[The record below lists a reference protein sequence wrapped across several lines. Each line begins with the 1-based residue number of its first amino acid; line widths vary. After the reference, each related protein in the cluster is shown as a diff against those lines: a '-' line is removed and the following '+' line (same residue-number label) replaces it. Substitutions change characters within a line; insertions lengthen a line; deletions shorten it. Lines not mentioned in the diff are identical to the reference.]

1 MDAIFNA
8 QVGMAFG
15 IIALLLVIY
24 VVVIGWM
31 RRLGDPSKTPSAQ
44 PVPPVQGVDEASAV
58 RAEAQSAASAAE
70 ASRKKKQL
78 LIQGKDAEIA
88 ANVLR
93 RMLSDHDKT

>member
-24 VVVIGWM
+24 IVVIGWM
-31 RRLGDPSKTPSAQ
+31 RRLGDPSKTPPAQ
-44 PVPPVQGVDEASAV
+44 PDLPGADGAPVV
-58 RAEAQSAASAAE
+58 RAEAQRAASAAE
-70 ASRKKKQL
+70 AGRKKKQL

-93 RMLSDHDKT
+93 RMLSDHDKA

>member
-1 MDAIFNA
+1 LDAIFNA

-31 RRLGDPSKTPSAQ
+31 RQLGDPSKAAPAQSGPSAQ
-44 PVPPVQGVDEASAV
+44 GADGAPVV
-58 RAEAQSAASAAE
+58 RAEAG
-70 ASRKKKQL
+70 RKKKQL

-93 RMLSDHDKT
+93 RMLSDHDNA

>member
-1 MDAIFNA
+1 LDAIFNA

-15 IIALLLVIY
+15 IIVLLLVIY

-31 RRLGDPSKTPSAQ
+31 RRLGDPSKTTPAQ
-44 PVPPVQGVDEASAV
+44 PGPPGADGAPVV

-93 RMLSDHDKT
+93 RMLSDHDKA